1 MATAINHN
9 YLFHDTERD
18 GNQEVRIQQ
27 QPQGKRKRDEGW
39 PQFMDTISIPA
50 HSSYGQTC
58 VPLPVYGQSPQMT
71 NLGYAMPYAQMN
83 NNYTF
88 SDQYYSST
96 SPPMGNNRQKY
107 DNTLLFDDAHNG
119 MGQMGSSWS
128 YMNSFGPSYEYKNNN
143 ASFYTP
149 YYANK
154 YDTTTTAES
163 SITAS
168 GPTHISPQG
177 LPPIITPDDPDE
189 VHSDEDDLTNRVKRS
204 QSDLERFSHL
214 PEALQPVILF
224 RNLFH
229 TATCTLQGYTMGCT
243 DGYRVYIEDD
253 VGYSGNA
260 TRFKRN
266 PDMNEN
272 AFILSV
278 SMTDPNGKNVA
289 QCKTCKEYYAHQNY
303 FKASPK
309 ALGRLIL
316 VKNNAPIRVDKDNF
330 KIQFKIMCACSHHQV
345 DYFNCFLTLRKAGN
359 NMVVY
364 SSSSIIYAK
373 QWRKSKQAKEELNL
387 TLFPAPV
394 YNDGTVQ
401 NVSSPPSAVENS
413 G

>member
-1 MATAINHN
+1 MATTMDHN
-9 YLFHDTERD
+9 FLFHDTERE
-18 GNQEVRIQQ
+18 GVQQ
-27 QPQGKRKRDEGW
+27 QGKRKREEENW
-39 PQFMDTISIPA
+39 AQFMDTIQNPA
-50 HSSYGQTC
+50 QSSYGQTS
-58 VPLPVYGQSPQMT
+58 VPLPVYGQSIQMT
-71 NLGYAMPYAQMN
+71 NMGYTNTTPYAQMN

-96 SPPMGNNRQKY
+96 PVMASNTRQKFE
-107 DNTLLFDDAHNG
+107 NGLFDDTHNG
-119 MGQMGSSWS
+119 MGQLGSSWP
-128 YMNSFGPSYEYKNNN
+128 YMNTFTSPYDYKHT
-143 ASFYTP
+143 SSYTP
-149 YYANK
+149 FYANK
-154 YDTTTTAES
+154 YDTATAAES
-163 SITAS
+163 SITSS
-168 GPTHISPQG
+168 GPTTISPQG
-177 LPPIITPDDPDE
+177 LPPMITPDDPDE
-189 VHSDEDDLTNRVKRS
+189 IHSEEDDLTNRVKRS

-229 TATCTLQGYTMGCT
+229 TATCTLQGYLTGCT
-243 DGYRVYIEDD
+243 DGYRVYIEDN

-266 PDMNEN
+266 PDTNEK
-272 AFILSV
+272 AFVLSV
-278 SMTDPNGKNVA
+278 NLTDPSGKSVA

-303 FKASPK
+303 FKASPN

-345 DYFNCFLTLRKAGN
+345 DYFNCYLTLRKAGN

-387 TLFPAPV
+387 TLYPAPI
-394 YNDGTVQ
+394 YNEGAVQ
-401 NVSSPPSAVENS
+401 NITSPPVENS